1 MQWKTCDH
9 QLFLSVIHSKQCTN
23 SRYAPKDHFCNVL
36 YMCCKQAWTELFPCV
51 KRLFISAEN
60 DRRNTVDFR
69 PSSSFL
75 QETQHYLRHSEYLY
89 HGVLQVR
96 RSKHY
101 AVFFISL
108 WSWET
113 VLIKTYLSPT
123 EQHGI

>member
-1 MQWKTCDH
+1 MPLKIIFAMYCICA
-9 QLFLSVIHSKQCTN
+9 VNK
-23 SRYAPKDHFCNVL
+23 PGP
-36 YMCCKQAWTELFPCV
+36 ELFPCV

-101 AVFFISL
+101 AVFFYFSL
-108 WSWET
+108 ELGNC
-113 VLIKTYLSPT
+113 VDKNLS
-123 EQHGI
+123 